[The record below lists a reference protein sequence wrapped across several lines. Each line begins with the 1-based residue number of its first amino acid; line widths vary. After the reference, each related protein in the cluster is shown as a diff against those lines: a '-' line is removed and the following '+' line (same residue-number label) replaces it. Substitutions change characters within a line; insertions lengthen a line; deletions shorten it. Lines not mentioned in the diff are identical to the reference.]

1 MRSFIEVIVPA
12 FGRTLALLS
21 RGDLLFMVNLHSN
34 LQASILFTPMDSS
47 SSGTSSSSS
56 SSSQTL
62 ANEISQAFSQTL
74 QQLGIDPNSIKL
86 TIDTGSGQTSDTS
99 QNSAA
104 TSSVA
109 SQLGFT
115 ALVPANIVTT
125 PATTAAAT
133 TAATTAAA
141 TTTSTTTAAAA
152 SSSSGSSST
161 GTHWYADNAA
171 DDAYWSAQPAAVQQL
186 REIRNPEQR
195 QALAETLSSEGY
207 TIDNAIMVWGWD
219 AGATIAERQADGY
232 TWVPAANQAAI
243 SAAPGLTGPGI
254 TPYDPNNPPAGS
266 IPVPAAAT

>member
-1 MRSFIEVIVPA
+1 
-12 FGRTLALLS
+12 
-21 RGDLLFMVNLHSN
+21 MVNLHSN

-47 SSGTSSSSS
+47 STGTSSSSS

-86 TIDTGSGQTSDTS
+86 TINTGSGQTSGAS
-99 QNSAA
+99 QNPAA
-104 TSSVA
+104 TPSVA

-125 PATTAAAT
+125 PATTPTTTTAAT
-133 TAATTAAA
+133 TAATTATTTAPAA
-141 TTTSTTTAAAA
+141 TASTATAAAA
-152 SSSSGSSST
+152 SSSSGSSSST

-171 DDAYWSAQPAAVQQL
+171 DDAYWSAQPAAVQEL

-195 QALAETLSSEGY
+195 QALAETLAGEGY

-219 AGATIAERQADGY
+219 AGATMAERQADGY

-254 TPYDPNNPPAGS
+254 TPYDPTSPPAGS
-266 IPVPAAAT
+266 IAVPSASS

>member
-1 MRSFIEVIVPA
+1 
-12 FGRTLALLS
+12 
-21 RGDLLFMVNLHSN
+21 
-34 LQASILFTPMDSS
+34 MDSS

-86 TIDTGSGQTSDTS
+86 TINTGSGQASGTS

-125 PATTAAAT
+125 PTTTPASTTVATTAA
-133 TAATTAAA
+133 
-141 TTTSTTTAAAA
+141 TTTAAAA

-171 DDAYWSAQPAAVQQL
+171 DDAYWDAQPAAVQQL

-195 QALAETLSSEGY
+195 QALAETLAGEGY

-219 AGATIAERQADGY
+219 AGATMAERQADGY

-243 SAAPGLTGPGI
+243 TAAPGLTGPGI

-266 IPVPAAAT
+266 IAVPAASS